1 MSPDLPSARQLARR
15 LIDRG
20 RDEGLKS
27 SDTALLAATALDRL
41 YRDLALWV
49 GFDGCHTLFS
59 RALAEARSQYSC
71 LQTIQFHPRSVP
83 YLEGV
88 AETVEKNGA
97 RETTE
102 ALESMLVML
111 IELLNRLIGENMA
124 TILIERGL
132 ATSGDDDASGKD
144 QRAEA

>member
-1 MSPDLPSARQLARR
+1 V
-15 LIDRG
+15 
-20 RDEGLKS
+20 
-27 SDTALLAATALDRL
+27 
-41 YRDLALWV
+41 DLALWV

-59 RALAEARSQYSC
+59 RALAEARSQYP
-71 LQTIQFHPRSVP
+71 LLRTIQLHARSAP

-88 AETVEKNGA
+88 AETIEKHGI

-111 IELLNRLIGENMA
+111 IELLSRLIGENMA

-132 ATSGDDDASGKD
+132 AVSEDDEANGKGR
-144 QRAEA
+144 RAEA